1 MGFFK
6 IVSQKE
12 FEELKARVKNLEMI
26 HIIKANK
33 YKSFKERKN
42 KEKKE

>member
-6 IVSQKE
+6 IVSLKE
-12 FEELKARVKNLEMI
+12 FEELKARVKNLEEI
-26 HIIKANK
+26 YILKANK
-33 YKSFKERKN
+33 YKRFKERKN